1 MNKTILLARPHPFV
15 APVMRP
21 FLEEAGYAVSISDG
35 KSDLS
40 AETTDSGGAI
50 ISIAVVSSVGESAE
64 TVFGELRRTSPS
76 LPVAFAGL
84 LEFEKARPALE
95 RVGEEFDV
103 AIKPLGVIP
112 GSETNP
118 GLGRP
123 ETLVYL
129 SKSDL
134 DDPTKRKLAI
144 RLLRRHFR

>member
-1 MNKTILLARPHPFV
+1 MNRTILLARPHPFV

-21 FLEEAGYAVSISDG
+21 FLEEAGYAVSIADG

-40 AETTDSGGAI
+40 AGATGK
-50 ISIAVVSSVGESAE
+50 A
-64 TVFGELRRTSPS
+64 SPT

-95 RVGEEFDV
+95 RVGEQCGV
-103 AIKPLGVIP
+103 KITPLGVIP
-112 GSETNP
+112 GSESNP

-123 ETLVYL
+123 ETFVYF
-129 SKSDL
+129 SKNDL
-134 DDPTKRKLAI
+134 NDPKKRGLAT

>member
-40 AETTDSGGAI
+40 AGTTDSSGAI
-50 ISIAVVSSVGESAE
+50 ISIAVVSSVGEAAE
-64 TVFGELRRTSPS
+64 TVFGEIRRISPS

-84 LEFEKARPALE
+84 LEFDKARLALK
-95 RVGEEFDV
+95 RVGEACDV
-103 AIKPLGVIP
+103 EITPLGVIP
-112 GSETNP
+112 GSESNP

-123 ETLVYL
+123 ETFVYFSKNDL
-129 SKSDL
+129 S
-134 DDPTKRKLAI
+134 DPKKRGLAT